1 MSEPENQN
9 RDAPGIPEN
18 GAAQNRDAAE
28 AAEEARM
35 IRIMQYCDG
44 VLPPREAASVADE
57 IAADPAAARLAA
69 EISAGADAA
78 RIAWSDL
85 EAGPV
90 PFDLARR
97 VTQAAR
103 VPSSAQSQDR
113 GPGRAP
119 GRTHGSWIGQAID
132 LRIAA
137 SLLIGCLVGALGL
150 MLVER
155 NGDQGLRLAGA
166 DQASVQQASGGE
178 RIWLPALMSALAR
191 DPENTAVAVGVSG
204 DGKSVRIAR
213 WFDTATGQRCAEFV
227 KAQAGAKD
235 SGGIACR
242 KTDGSWDLI
251 EQDQ

>member
-1 MSEPENQN
+1 MPESEDQN
-9 RDAPGIPEN
+9 RDIAE
-18 GAAQNRDAAE
+18 AQTRNAAE

-44 VLPPREAASVADE
+44 LLPPREAASVADE
-57 IAADPAAARLAA
+57 IANDPEAARIAA

-103 VPSSAQSQDR
+103 EVSGRVSAAPARAGESAR
-113 GPGRAP
+113 GAARIRPA
-119 GRTHGSWIGQAID
+119 WIGQAVD

-137 SLLIGCLVGALGL
+137 SLLIGCLIGALGL

-166 DQASVQQASGGE
+166 DQSAMQQASGGDPA
-178 RIWLPALMSALAR
+178 WLPALMSALGR
-191 DPENTAVAVGVSG
+191 DPENAAMTVGAAG
-204 DGKSVRIAR
+204 DGKSVRVAR

-227 KAQAGAKD
+227 KAQPGVKD
-235 SGGIACR
+235 TGGIACR
-242 KTDGSWDLI
+242 KADGGWDLI